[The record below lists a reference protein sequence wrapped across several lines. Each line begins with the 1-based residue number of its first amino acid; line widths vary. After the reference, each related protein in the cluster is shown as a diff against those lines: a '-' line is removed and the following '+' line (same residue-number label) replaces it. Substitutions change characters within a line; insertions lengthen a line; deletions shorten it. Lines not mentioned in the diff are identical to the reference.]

1 VLNRRVDLHAI
12 GATPA
17 RRRGDAVSP
26 PLDGARTAAH
36 PTHWL
41 ISTQV
46 LNRAKVGEERTRKRL
61 AKERA
66 EAASKLHEKVRRE
79 KRELQACAKL
89 QAFYRGHLGRKA
101 ARRWAVKRAELEAMN
116 ALMTASAITIERVFR
131 GYMGRIAAS
140 VARMEMA
147 EFISMIRLE
156 EAQADEDEY
165 WRTHGWARLK
175 RNVMMFVRATFE
187 RKADVAE
194 EDMKMI
200 QSLTAAMDED

>member
-1 VLNRRVDLHAI
+1 M
-12 GATPA
+12 
-17 RRRGDAVSP
+17 
-26 PLDGARTAAH
+26 
-36 PTHWL
+36 
-41 ISTQV
+41 
-46 LNRAKVGEERTRKRL
+46 
-61 AKERA
+61 
-66 EAASKLHEKVRRE
+66 
-79 KRELQACAKL
+79 
-89 QAFYRGHLGRKA
+89 
-101 ARRWAVKRAELEAMN
+101 EAMN

>member
-1 VLNRRVDLHAI
+1 MSH
-12 GATPA
+12 
-17 RRRGDAVSP
+17 
-26 PLDGARTAAH
+26 
-36 PTHWL
+36 
-41 ISTQV
+41 
-46 LNRAKVGEERTRKRL
+46 
-61 AKERA
+61 
-66 EAASKLHEKVRRE
+66 
-79 KRELQACAKL
+79 
-89 QAFYRGHLGRKA
+89 
-101 ARRWAVKRAELEAMN
+101 

-165 WRTHGWARLK
+165 WRTHGWARLR